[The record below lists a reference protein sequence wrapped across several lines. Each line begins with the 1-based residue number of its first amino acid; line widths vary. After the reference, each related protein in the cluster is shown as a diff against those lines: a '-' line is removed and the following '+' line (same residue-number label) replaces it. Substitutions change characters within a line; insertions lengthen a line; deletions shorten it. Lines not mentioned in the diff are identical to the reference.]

1 MIPLRNGFEG
11 ATRAADFGKDFVG
24 RFCPDEGPGVGIVMV
39 EVVVDGR
46 FEFGHRGEN
55 TAPDA
60 VMSDQAEQALDSSC
74 ARSSADS
81 QTQISVFIRQLL
93 HNPTQKG
100 IFC

>member
-1 MIPLRNGFEG
+1 
-11 ATRAADFGKDFVG
+11 
-24 RFCPDEGPGVGIVMV
+24 VGIVMV

-60 VMSDQAEQALDSSC
+60 VMSDQAEEALDSSC

-93 HNPTQKG
+93 HNPTQKE

>member
-1 MIPLRNGFEG
+1 MG
-11 ATRAADFGKDFVG
+11 
-24 RFCPDEGPGVGIVMV
+24 
-39 EVVVDGR
+39 
-46 FEFGHRGEN
+46 
-55 TAPDA
+55 
-60 VMSDQAEQALDSSC
+60 DQAEEALDSSC